1 MPFQFRR
8 AQLLAVRLLSGLQA
22 TTDYACQIWA
32 KSTSIVGAGAESK
45 PHAVQVPLNID
56 GTIIKP
62 GDLVFS
68 DAINGVVIIPQDQV
82 SEVVSL
88 LPYLVEA
95 DDRVKGDVSN
105 GMTVHE
111 AFKKHRG
118 Q

>member
-1 MPFQFRR
+1 
-8 AQLLAVRLLSGLQA
+8 LLAVRLLSNPQA
-22 TTDYACQIWA
+22 PTDYACQIWA

-45 PHAVQVPLNID
+45 PHAVQVPLDID
-56 GTIIKP
+56 GTTVKP

-68 DAINGVVIIPQDQV
+68 DAANGVVVIPQNQV

-95 DDRVKGDVSN
+95 DDRVKGDVSK
-105 GMTVHE
+105 GMTVQE
-111 AFKKHRG
+111 AFKRHRD